1 MHEIAI
7 LMQLSEVFY
16 RDEKSI
22 FIPHEKKFIKFK
34 TFILRYKI
42 IRLKCILNH
51 KISEP
56 LLLNKLQYTKST
68 KLTRRLLYELT
79 HGFYTQNTQSFVV
92 LGSFNYS
99 LHDSL

>member
-34 TFILRYKI
+34 TFILR
-42 IRLKCILNH
+42 
-51 KISEP
+51 
-56 LLLNKLQYTKST
+56 NKNSIKMYIES
-68 KLTRRLLYELT
+68 
-79 HGFYTQNTQSFVV
+79 
-92 LGSFNYS
+92 
-99 LHDSL
+99 